1 MTATSLF
8 RLGAWSAVLG
18 GVLMAI
24 DVVAHLFV
32 EDTLE
37 PSALGGLPHEVWH
50 IPGIVGIILV
60 LLGLIAIYLR
70 QADQIGK
77 VGLAGFVLLVVGITL
92 GATYSTVFHGLF
104 VPAIEGLQSGLFAEL
119 VDSTTVAQFV
129 RGVVVQA
136 LGLGI
141 GAILFGI
148 ATIRGRVLPAI
159 GGWLFIAAAVFAAA
173 NEAFSEAQLVARVL
187 FAVAFIWL
195 GFAVLSAPMA
205 GHRTPPRTTGQTT
218 GGAR

>member
-8 RLGAWSAVLG
+8 RLGAWSAIAG
-18 GVLMAI
+18 GGLMAI
-24 DVVAHLFV
+24 DVIGHLFV
-32 EDTLE
+32 DDALK
-37 PSALGGLPHEVWH
+37 PSTLGGLSHEVWH
-50 IPGIVGIILV
+50 IPGIAGIILV
-60 LLGLIAIYLR
+60 LLGLMAIYLR

-77 VGLAGFVLLVVGITL
+77 TGLTGFVLLVVGITL
-92 GATYSTVFHGLF
+92 GANYSTLFHGLF
-104 VPAIEGLQSGLFAEL
+104 VPAIEGLQSGLFEEL
-119 VDSTTVAQFV
+119 VDSTTGAQFV

-173 NEAFSEAQLVARVL
+173 NQALSEAQLISRTL
-187 FAVAFIWL
+187 FAAAFIWL
-195 GFAVLSAPMA
+195 GFALLSAPQA
-205 GHRTPPRTTGQTT
+205 GHGS
-218 GGAR
+218 G